1 MATGPRWILRGSLR
15 VIEGVS
21 GIYLSGRDAV
31 NDCDVLLGYLGD
43 GVEDDFL
50 SVDPGLEET
59 VLAAVYD
66 FKLT

>member
-1 MATGPRWILRGSLR
+1 